1 MPRSRSSAGAVLR
14 PVTSRLQRLS
24 EVSPA
29 PDVRPP
35 PWRSLFARRTYLSGV
50 LWGAGLLVSRLTDGA
65 DHAGWLAIRLDAAG
79 LLYLAS
85 ALIGGA
91 NFFPAGLRAA
101 RSLRLDMNFLMSAA
115 LLAALLIGE
124 AFEAATLAFLF
135 SLAELLERYSVDRG
149 RRSIARLLELA
160 PETADRL
167 QPDDTVSTVPV
178 TQLRVGDRVR
188 IRPGDKV
195 PVDGQVVAGASAVN
209 EATITGESL
218 PRAKQPGDPVFAGTL
233 NLEGS
238 MDVQVT
244 ADAGHSTIAR
254 IVELIRQAEG
264 RRAPVEEFVKRFAR
278 IYTPIVTLLAVL
290 VMLVPPLVTGTSFID
305 WFVRGIT
312 LLVIACPCALV
323 IATPVTVVSA
333 LTSAA
338 RNGVLIKGGEY
349 LEALGAVRALAIDK
363 TGTLTTGRLAV
374 IEFQSD
380 GGDPRELLQEMVT
393 LEARSE
399 HPIAEA
405 IVRYGQAQRIHAG
418 NTIGA
423 FTAIPGRGLRGRI
436 DRTDLVIGTEELV
449 GAEVAVRWGMAEPDT
464 VRIYALASD
473 GRSGVITLRDEIRPS
488 APGVVS
494 RLHQLGIRPIV
505 MLTGDSAAAAQLVG
519 GLAGVDEVRWRLLPA
534 QKVAAIRDL
543 RDQHGAV
550 AMLGDGVNDAP
561 ALAEA
566 TVGLAMGAAG
576 SPATIE
582 TADVALMGDDLTK
595 LPYVIK
601 LSRRARRTIRFNIA
615 LALTAKLLL
624 AVGAVM
630 GVVSLAVAVLVGD
643 MGGSLAVTLNA
654 LRLARTRA

>member
-1 MPRSRSSAGAVLR
+1 MLAPSAAR
-14 PVTSRLQRLS
+14 P
-24 EVSPA
+24 SP
-29 PDVRPP
+29 
-35 PWRSLFARRTYLSGV
+35 WQSLFAWRTYASGL
-50 LWGAGLLVSRLTDGA
+50 LWGAGLLVSQLTDVA
-65 DHAGWLAIRLDAAG
+65 DQAGWLAIRLDGAG
-79 LLYLAS
+79 LLYMAS
-85 ALIGGA
+85 ALVGGA
-91 NFFPAGLRAA
+91 NFFPAGLRAG

-135 SLAELLERYSVDRG
+135 SFAELLERYSVDRG

-167 QPDDTVSTVPV
+167 QPDGMLSTVPV
-178 TQLRVGDRVR
+178 TQLRVDDRVR

-195 PVDGQVVAGASAVN
+195 PTDGHVITGASSVN

-218 PRAKQPGDPVFAGTL
+218 PRSKMPGDFVFAGTL

-238 MDVQVT
+238 VDVLIT
-244 ADAGHSTIAR
+244 ADAAHSTLAR

-264 RRAPVEEFVKRFAR
+264 RRAPIEEFVKRFAR
-278 IYTPIVTLLAVL
+278 VYTPVVTLLAVL
-290 VMLVPPLVTGTSFID
+290 VMLAPPLLAGASFLD

-349 LEALGAVRALAIDK
+349 IEALGAVRALAIDK

-374 IEFQSD
+374 IDFQAD
-380 GGDPRELLQEMVT
+380 GPDPRELLQEIVT

-405 IVRYGQAQRIHAG
+405 IVRHGETQGIYPGRTVA
-418 NTIGA
+418 A
-423 FTAIPGRGLRGRI
+423 FTAVPGRGLRGRAE
-436 DRTDLVIGTEELV
+436 RSDLVIGTEELV
-449 GAEVAVRWGMAEPDT
+449 GSEVAARWGMAEPDT
-464 VRIYALASD
+464 LQIYALTSD
-473 GRSGVITLRDEIRPS
+473 GLSGVVTLRDELRPS
-488 APGVVS
+488 APHVID
-494 RLHQLGIRPIV
+494 RLHRLGIRPIV
-505 MLTGDSAAAAQLVG
+505 MLTGDSAAAAQRVARLT
-519 GLAGVDEVRWRLLPA
+519 GVDAVRWRLLPE
-534 QKVAAIRDL
+534 QKVEAVREL
-543 RDQHGAV
+543 RAQHGAV

-595 LPYVIK
+595 LPYAVH
-601 LSRRARRTIRFNIA
+601 LARRTRRTIRFNIA
-615 LALTAKLLL
+615 LALTTKLLL